1 MLASSH
7 LLYVFSLGEGMVNSA
22 LRVSRML
29 KVEERALLQGLP
41 ASIGQLPFE
50 EAVGN
55 IMVGNAM
62 AVPVLGSVLAMELR
76 GLRQVA
82 WAGAPRWRAGRGPEG
97 LMDPD
102 ADDDRA
108 DVLPSLVSA
117 SIARARAIPARWDLG
132 FSGAAPRPAVQ
143 LAPC

>member
-1 MLASSH
+1 MTDAAFRGRYAFVEVARDPTSRVAWSAGATNPDRCECLLASSH

-55 IMVGNAM
+55 MLFAM
-62 AVPVLGSVLAMELR
+62 QWPCLCSGPCLR
-76 GLRQVA
+76 
-82 WAGAPRWRAGRGPEG
+82 W
-97 LMDPD
+97 
-102 ADDDRA
+102 
-108 DVLPSLVSA
+108 S
-117 SIARARAIPARWDLG
+117 
-132 FSGAAPRPAVQ
+132 
-143 LAPC
+143 